1 MKSLMELLEQ
11 VLIDMGT
18 RCSVSTARDYK
29 TVSGRVEEEG
39 LSFLT
44 ITLPTFAQGLQKA
57 LAKGQVDR
65 DTFPGFR
72 NRAGTPR
79 FLGGFLDLI
88 FDRTT
93 GRLLDVP
100 SEDAIF
106 SIRQITMLFGK
117 LEGTCTPSR
126 EKAAIQSYIEC
137 ERYVKAN
144 DAQRSSEDNSHFR
157 SASAR
162 LFGRILSVVESELQ
176 QWRNVPK
183 HGPGKTADRL
193 SANQKYT
200 QSVWTDRLEAFFPA
214 GEFLIPNWRFREDL
228 DGVTYLEPGKEV
240 PAQLV
245 SVPKTHKTPRLIAIE
260 PTAMQYTQQSLA
272 ELLVEKLEGGDDN
285 PLPNLIGFT
294 DQSLNRDLAR
304 KGSRDG
310 TLATLDLSEASDRVS
325 NQLVLMMT
333 SWLPVLSG
341 SLQACRSRKVDVPGH
356 GVQRV
361 AKFASMGS
369 AVTFPIEAMVFATI
383 VLIGIERQLNRRL
396 SHSQIVSEMGRVRI
410 YGDDIIIPV
419 EYALSVVSA
428 LQDFGLVVNTGK
440 SFWTGKFRESC
451 GGDFYNGVDITPI
464 RVRRQLPTQRRQ
476 AQELVS
482 AVSLRNQL
490 YLSGSWRGAA
500 YLDAYLTRIIPMPRV
515 TTTSPVL
522 GRVSHL
528 GYEIQRVHPTLH
540 SPLVKGV
547 VVKSRIPESNLEGYG
562 ALMKFFLRRGVAPTY
577 DKKHLQFAGRPD
589 QAYTKVRWASP
600 F

>member
-1 MKSLMELLEQ
+1 MLLLEQ
-11 VLIDMGT
+11 VFMDMGT
-18 RCSVSTARDYK
+18 RCSVSTARDFK
-29 TVSGRVEEEG
+29 TVSSRVEEEG

-57 LAKGQVDR
+57 LAQGLVDH
-65 DTFPGFR
+65 DTFLGFEM
-72 NRAGTPR
+72 RAGTPR

-88 FDRTT
+88 FDRSS
-93 GRLLDVP
+93 GRLLDCP

-106 SIRQITMLFGK
+106 SIRQICMLFGK
-117 LEGTCTPSR
+117 LEGICTPAR
-126 EKAAIQSYIEC
+126 EKAAIQNYIQC
-137 ERYVKAN
+137 EQEVKES
-144 DAQRSSEDNSHFR
+144 DAQRRTEDISHFR

-162 LFGRILSVVESELQ
+162 LFGRVLSAVENDLQ
-176 QWRNVPK
+176 QWKVIPK

-200 QSVWTDRLEAFFPA
+200 QSVWTDRLETFFPA

-228 DGVTYLEPGKEV
+228 DDVTFLEPGSEV
-240 PAQLV
+240 PAKLV
-245 SVPKTHKTPRLIAIE
+245 SVPKTLKTPRLIAIE

-272 ELLVEKLEGGDDN
+272 ELLVDKLESRFDN
-285 PLPNLIGFT
+285 DLPDLVGFT
-294 DQSLNRDLAR
+294 DQSLNRDMAR
-304 KGSRDG
+304 KGSFDG

-325 NQLVLMMT
+325 NQLVLEMT

-341 SLQACRSRKVDVPGH
+341 SLQACRSRKVDVPGY
-356 GVQRV
+356 GVVRL

-369 AVTFPIEAMVFATI
+369 AVCFPIEAMVFSAI
-383 VLIGIERQLNRRL
+383 VLVGIERQHNRRL
-396 SHSQIVSEMGRVRI
+396 SAKQIVSVMRRVRV

-419 EYALSVVSA
+419 EYARSVVSA

-451 GGDFYNGVDITPI
+451 GGDFYNGVDVTPV
-464 RVRRQLPTQRRQ
+464 RVRRQLPTQQKQ
-476 AQELVS
+476 AQLLVS

-490 YLSGSWRGAA
+490 YLAGLWRSAA
-500 YLDAYLTRIIPMPRV
+500 YLDTYLERIIPFPRV
-515 TTTSPVL
+515 STTAAVL

-528 GYEIQRVHPTLH
+528 GYETQRLHPTLH

-547 VVKSRIPESNLEGYG
+547 VVKSRIPQSNLDGYG
-562 ALMKFFLRRGVAPTY
+562 ALMKFFLRRGVSPTY

>member
-1 MKSLMELLEQ
+1 MKSLMLLLEQ

-18 RCSVSTARDYK
+18 RCSVSTARDLK
-29 TVSGRVEEEG
+29 TISSRVEEEG

-44 ITLPTFAQGLQKA
+44 ITLPTFSTGLQKA
-57 LAKGQVDR
+57 LANGCVDHN
-65 DTFPGFR
+65 TFPGFR
-72 NRAGTPR
+72 YRGGLPQ

-88 FDRTT
+88 FDRSS
-93 GRLLDVP
+93 GSLLQCP
-100 SEDAIF
+100 SEDAVF

-117 LEGTCTPSR
+117 LEGICTPAR
-126 EKAAIQSYIEC
+126 EKAAIQSYMQC
-137 ERYVKAN
+137 EREVKEA
-144 DAQRSSEDNSHFR
+144 DAQRSSEDVNHFR

-162 LFGRILSVVESELQ
+162 LFGRVLSAVENDLQ
-176 QWRNVPK
+176 QWKNVPK

-200 QSVWTDRLEAFFPA
+200 QCVWTDRLETFFPA

-228 DGVTYLEPGKEV
+228 DDVTYLEPRDEI
-240 PAQLV
+240 PAKLV
-245 SVPKTHKTPRLIAIE
+245 SVPKTLKTPRLIAIE
-260 PTAMQYTQQSLA
+260 PTAMQYTQQSLS
-272 ELLVEKLEGGDDN
+272 EILVSKLESRFDN
-285 PLPNLIGFT
+285 DLPNLVGFT
-294 DQSLNRDLAR
+294 DQTLNRELAR
-304 KGSRDG
+304 RGSSDG
-310 TLATLDLSEASDRVS
+310 SLATLDLSEASDRVS
-325 NQLVLMMT
+325 NQLVRDMT
-333 SWLPVLSG
+333 YWTPVLSG
-341 SLQACRSRKVDVPGH
+341 SLQACRSRKVDVPGF
-356 GVQRV
+356 GVVRL

-369 AVTFPIEAMVFATI
+369 AVCFPIEAMVFATI
-383 VLIGIERQLNRRL
+383 CLVGIERQLKRRL
-396 SHSQIVSEMGRVRI
+396 HHDEIISRMKKVRI
-410 YGDDIIIPV
+410 YGDDIIVPA
-419 EYALSVVSA
+419 EYALAVVSA

-451 GGDFYNGVDITPI
+451 GGDFYNGVDVTPV
-464 RVRRQLPTQRRQ
+464 RVRRILPTQQQQ
-476 AQELVS
+476 AQQLVS

-500 YLDAYLTRIIPMPRV
+500 YLDSYLARIIPLPRV
-515 TTTSPVL
+515 STTSAVL

-547 VVKSRIPESNLEGYG
+547 IVKSRIPESNLDGYG
-562 ALMKFFLRRGVAPTY
+562 ALMKFFLRRGVSPTY